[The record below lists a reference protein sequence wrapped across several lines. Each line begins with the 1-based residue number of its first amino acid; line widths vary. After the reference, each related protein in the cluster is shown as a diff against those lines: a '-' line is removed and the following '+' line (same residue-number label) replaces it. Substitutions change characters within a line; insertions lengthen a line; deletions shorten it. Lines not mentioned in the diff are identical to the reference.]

1 MNPESLLSNFRGSLC
16 LQRKKHDYTK
26 LLKYTYIMD
35 EGYSIYYFNIR
46 YVQWK
51 VINTHHHT

>member
-1 MNPESLLSNFRGSLC
+1 MNPESFLFYFRGSLY

-35 EGYSIYYFNIR
+35 EGYSIYYINIR
-46 YVQWK
+46 HVQ
-51 VINTHHHT
+51 

>member
-35 EGYSIYYFNIR
+35 EGYSIYYINIR
-46 YVQWK
+46 HVQ
-51 VINTHHHT
+51 